1 MGHFIAVDAGGTQ
14 LRAACYPNIG
24 SEPAISRR
32 IPTQSKESRPVE
44 RLLELIESVWPAQ
57 SDVDA
62 IGLAV
67 PGAVNPYEGCVYV
80 SPNIPGWVDLPL
92 RKIVQE
98 KFKTPTA
105 VGNDAN
111 LAALGEWR
119 FGAGQGH
126 HNLLYFTISTGIGG
140 GVIENDRLLLGQR
153 GLAAEVG
160 HIMVDP
166 DGPVC
171 GCGQRGHLE
180 AIASGPAIARWV
192 TEQIAA
198 GAESCLRGDSSITA
212 REVAEAARK
221 GDALSNSA
229 FERAGFWFGRT
240 LADFLHLFNPS
251 VVVLGGGVTR
261 SGELIF
267 QPIRASLQKHAMS
280 PRYYEDLVITKAQLG
295 DDAGL
300 VGALTLAHSL
310 V

>member
-1 MGHFIAVDAGGTQ
+1 MSHFIAVDAGGTQ

-24 SEPAISRR
+24 SDPLISRR
-32 IPTQSKESRPVE
+32 IPTQSLESRPVE
-44 RLLELIESVWPAQ
+44 RLLSLIKSVWPEQ
-57 SDVDA
+57 GDVDA

-98 KFKTPTA
+98 EFKTPTA

-126 HNLLYFTISTGIGG
+126 HNLIYFTISTGIGG

-166 DGPVC
+166 DGPIC

-192 TEQIAA
+192 TAQIAA
-198 GAESCLRGDSSITA
+198 GTESCLKGDPSITA

-221 GDALSNSA
+221 GDALSCAA

-267 QPIRASLQKHAMS
+267 KPIRASVEKHTMS
-280 PRYYEDLVITKAQLG
+280 HMYYQDLVITRAQLG

>member
-1 MGHFIAVDAGGTQ
+1 
-14 LRAACYPNIG
+14 
-24 SEPAISRR
+24 
-32 IPTQSKESRPVE
+32 
-44 RLLELIESVWPAQ
+44 VWPEQ
-57 SDVDA
+57 GDVDA

-67 PGAVNPYEGCVYV
+67 PGAVNPYEGCVYI

-92 RKIVQE
+92 RQIVQE

-126 HNLLYFTISTGIGG
+126 HNLMFFTISTGIGG

-192 TEQIAA
+192 TAQIAT
-198 GAESCLRGDSSITA
+198 GTHSSLSGDDSITA

-221 GDALSNSA
+221 GDALASAA

-261 SGELIF
+261 SGDLIF
-267 QPIRASLQKHAMS
+267 KPIRASVEKHAMS
-280 PRYYEDLVITKAQLG
+280 PIYYEDLVITRAQLG